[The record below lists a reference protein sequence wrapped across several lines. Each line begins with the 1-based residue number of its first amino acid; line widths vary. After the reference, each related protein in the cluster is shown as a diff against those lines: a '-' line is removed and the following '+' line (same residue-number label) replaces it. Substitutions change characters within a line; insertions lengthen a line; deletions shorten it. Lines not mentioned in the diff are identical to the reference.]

1 MPGTHGQQ
9 GRDAFAPRSD
19 QGEAWPAATC
29 RDQADEGGRGCGGAA
44 QRRHQG
50 TLHQDFPGLVLVL
63 VVPTSRPPPHPPP
76 QAGEGKSKYP
86 RPFAGEDRVGAF
98 DVSLPVLLAFSAAL
112 CVLILLPL
120 SWLGYYSIH
129 DRAGGLT
136 AANFVAL
143 ATDPTFL
150 DPLVT
155 TVILAVSSAVI
166 CCAVAAPMG
175 WLVARTDMPLRGTVR
190 ALVTASFV
198 TPPFLGAIAWELL
211 AAPNS
216 GLLNKVYRAVTGA
229 PQDEHLFNIYSLE
242 GLIFVISCY
251 TFPYVF
257 VLLANALDR
266 IPGDLEDASAILGAR
281 TWTTA
286 RRITIPL
293 ALPALLAGAIIAF
306 LQAMTLFGSP
316 AILAIPAGF
325 HTMTTKIW
333 SLFNYPPKPELAAA
347 ASVPLLVLTVAL
359 LRAENLILGRRGYSV
374 VGGKQGNPRLV
385 RLGAL
390 KWAALAFVFLVLMCP
405 VFLPYGALLNATFS
419 RVATS
424 FVTFDNF
431 TLHNIHFVFFEL
443 SATQLAVKNTF
454 LLGVASAT
462 IGTIMAVVIA
472 YLTTRRAV
480 RGYRALGFLATAPV
494 AIPGIVLG
502 VGLFLSYAR
511 PPLVLYGTLWIL
523 LLAFVTIALPA
534 AYQQLQSAF
543 RSVHTDLEDASRILG
558 STRLRTL
565 RDITAP
571 LLRTSVIATW
581 CFIFVGVIRE
591 LSAAIMLFTSET
603 KVISVLIFDLNES
616 GDLGAISVLGL
627 IMLAITFAVVIA
639 VNRIPGFGDAR
650 LRNA

>member
-1 MPGTHGQQ
+1 MTIALPASTARRRLGI
-9 GRDAFAPRSD
+9 DLSKPVLIAFA
-19 QGEAWPAATC
+19 
-29 RDQADEGGRGCGGAA
+29 
-44 QRRHQG
+44 
-50 TLHQDFPGLVLVL
+50 
-63 VVPTSRPPPHPPP
+63 
-76 QAGEGKSKYP
+76 
-86 RPFAGEDRVGAF
+86 
-98 DVSLPVLLAFSAAL
+98 
-112 CVLILLPL
+112 LILFALIAMPL
-120 SWLGYYSIH
+120 SWLMFYAFSSK
-129 DRAGGLT
+129 GGGFTLDNFHRLVSDAAYLDPLLT
-136 AANFVAL
+136 TFAL
-143 ATDPTFL
+143 ATL
-150 DPLVT
+150 
-155 TVILAVSSAVI
+155 SAII
-166 CCAVAAPMG
+166 CCVIAAPMG
-175 WLVARTDMPLRGTVR
+175 WMVARTDMPLRRTVR
-190 ALVTASFV
+190 LLVTASVV

-216 GLLNKVYRAVTGA
+216 GLLNQAFRALTGA
-229 PQDEHLFNIYSLE
+229 PRDEHLFNIYSLP

-257 VLLANALDR
+257 VLVANSLDR
-266 IPGDLEDASAILGAR
+266 IPGDLEDASSVLGGR
-281 TWTTA
+281 TWVTA
-286 RRITIPL
+286 RRVTIPL
-293 ALPALLAGAIIAF
+293 ALPALLAGALVAF

-316 AILAIPAGF
+316 AILALPAGF

-333 SLFNYPPKPELAAA
+333 SLFQYPPKPELAAA
-347 ASVPLLVLTVAL
+347 ASLPLLVLTVVL
-359 LRAENLILGRRGYSV
+359 LRAEHVILGRRGYSV
-374 VGGKQGNPRLV
+374 VSGKQGDPRLI

-390 KWAALAFVFLVLMCP
+390 KWAALALVFLVLMCP

-462 IGTIMAVVIA
+462 IGTILALVIA
-472 YLTTRRAV
+472 YVTTRRAI

>member
-1 MPGTHGQQ
+1 MTIALPAQSSSRSYRVDLTWPILIL
-9 GRDAFAPRSD
+9 FA
-19 QGEAWPAATC
+19 A
-29 RDQADEGGRGCGGAA
+29 
-44 QRRHQG
+44 
-50 TLHQDFPGLVLVL
+50 L
-63 VVPTSRPPPHPPP
+63 
-76 QAGEGKSKYP
+76 
-86 RPFAGEDRVGAF
+86 
-98 DVSLPVLLAFSAAL
+98 L
-112 CVLILLPL
+112 CVLIILPMF
-120 SWLGYYSIH
+120 WLFYYSLV
-129 DRAGGLT
+129 DRAGAFTL
-136 AANFVAL
+136 ANFKTLIA
-143 ATDPTFL
+143 DPIFVE
-150 DPLVT
+150 PMIT
-155 TVILAVSSAVI
+155 TLILAISSSAI
-166 CCAVAAPMG
+166 CCAVAAPMS
-175 WLVARTDMPLRGTVR
+175 WLVARTDMPLRRTVR

-216 GLLNKVYRAVTGA
+216 GLLNKIFRQMTGA
-229 PQDEHLFNIYSLE
+229 PQDEHLFNIYTLG

-266 IPGDLEDASAILGAR
+266 IPGDLEDASSILGGR

-286 RRITIPL
+286 RRVTVPL
-293 ALPALLAGAIIAF
+293 ALPALVAGALIAF

-347 ASVPLLVLTVAL
+347 ASVPLLVVTVLL
-359 LRAENLILGRRGYSV
+359 LRAEHLILGRRSYSV
-374 VGGKQGNPRLV
+374 IGGKQGDPRLV
-385 RLGAL
+385 RLGAAR
-390 KWAALAFVFLVLMCP
+390 WAALSFVFVVLLCP
-405 VFLPYGALLNATFS
+405 VFLPYGALINAAFS
-419 RVATS
+419 PVATS
-424 FVTFDNF
+424 FVSFDTF
-431 TLHNIHFVFFEL
+431 TLHNIRFVFFDL
-443 SATQLAVKNTF
+443 SATKLAVKNT
-454 LLGVASAT
+454 LILGVASAT
-462 IGTIMAVVIA
+462 VGTLIALVIA
-472 YLTTRRAV
+472 YLTTRRAIA
-480 RGYRALGFLATAPV
+480 GYRTLGFLATAPV

-502 VGLFLSYAR
+502 VGLFLSYTR
-511 PPLVLYGTLWIL
+511 PPFVLYGTLWIL

-543 RSVHTDLEDASRILG
+543 RFVHTDLEDASRILG

-627 IMLAITFAVVIA
+627 IMLAITFAVVVA
-639 VNRIPGFGDAR
+639 VNRIPGFSEAR